1 MKKFLKK
8 VSLVFFVILL
18 CFQNL
23 CHADLV
29 APEPSQKEGL
39 IALGIFIVPAIVG
52 LLLTITIAVVIIVLI
67 VNKNNSKGQNK
78 GDING
83 K

>member
-29 APEPSQKEGL
+29 APEPSPKEGL

-52 LLLTITIAVVIIVLI
+52 LLLTITIAERKYCFLRIFPKKRL
-67 VNKNNSKGQNK
+67 NNILSGH
-78 GDING
+78 I
-83 K
+83 